1 MSSARARRA
10 LLSVVLAATSFA
22 LLAGPGAA
30 AGEGDFCSSIGLTN
44 ATVRPILGSH
54 VSVYPYPNAGQDI
67 GDCLIYDLKSRNP
80 NADVEVYPAGLAESL
95 IADYGGGAKTQKHVK
110 GLTGD
115 AQLVTGKNN
124 GYRHGGPTVFFTT
137 GTSFVTVD
145 GYPSATLIVGRHR
158 HVKPAT
164 TAAQVVRLAELIYKT
179 VK

>member
-30 AGEGDFCSSIGLTN
+30 AGPVEFCPSIGLTN

-95 IADYGGGAKTQKHVK
+95 IADYGGGAKTHKHVQ
-110 GLTGD
+110 GLPGE

-145 GYPSATLIVGRHR
+145 GYTAATLYIGKRR

-164 TAAQVVRLAELIYKT
+164 TSAQVVRLAKLIYKT